1 MVRYG
6 WRTAALGSVLALA
19 FSAGACKKQRS
30 YGPPAENVYRMVLQA
45 KVTSLDPHITSD
57 VYSSQSQALAYES
70 LYQFHFLKKG
80 ELIPALAES
89 LPKVSNGGKTWEI
102 KLKPGVYYQ
111 DDPCFKSNGGKGR
124 EVMAAD
130 VEYYFRR
137 IADKKYGSPA
147 YSGLDTLIKGIEDFR
162 QGKASSISGV
172 TVMDKYTA
180 RIDLLKRSPRFIY
193 GFASVHG
200 AMIPEECVKYYGDD
214 ISNHAIGTGPFKIVK
229 YSPVKVEAVRNPSY
243 RQEFYPSGG
252 MPGDKEKGLLV
263 DAGKQI
269 PFVDKVILEVI
280 EEDQPAWLR
289 FLSGDFEQSRVPK
302 DSLGATFVNGKPN
315 EEIAKK
321 GIQHFRAPMSDV
333 VVHFFNLEDPVWG
346 KNKDLRR
353 AFAYARDNAAFIEKI
368 YVGQAITA
376 HTIMSPFEWGYDQHY
391 RSPLQEHNIGKAK
404 ELLAKAG
411 YPGGQGLPEIVYP
424 SNVGATYR
432 QINELLERSLS
443 EAGIKLKAEPMA
455 WPDFSKRLKE
465 GKYTAIGMGWVGDM
479 PDAETS
485 LPMFHSRAVPPEGQ
499 NYPRYRNKAYDRLIE
514 DIETEDNTPGRY
526 AKIRKAAKMLEDD
539 LVILP
544 VAHRVGNQL
553 YHSWVGNA
561 TFVDE
566 LFKVPFMKYRRV
578 NTSAAR

>member
-1 MVRYG
+1 
-6 WRTAALGSVLALA
+6 
-19 FSAGACKKQRS
+19 
-30 YGPPAENVYRMVLQA
+30 
-45 KVTSLDPHITSD
+45 
-57 VYSSQSQALAYES
+57 
-70 LYQFHFLKKG
+70 
-80 ELIPALAES
+80 
-89 LPKVSNGGKTWEI
+89 
-102 KLKPGVYYQ
+102 
-111 DDPCFKSNGGKGR
+111 
-124 EVMAAD
+124 
-130 VEYYFRR
+130 
-137 IADKKYGSPA
+137 
-147 YSGLDTLIKGIEDFR
+147 
-162 QGKASSISGV
+162 
-172 TVMDKYTA
+172 
-180 RIDLLKRSPRFIY
+180 
-193 GFASVHG
+193 
-200 AMIPEECVKYYGDD
+200 
-214 ISNHAIGTGPFKIVK
+214 
-229 YSPVKVEAVRNPSY
+229 
-243 RQEFYPSGG
+243 
-252 MPGDKEKGLLV
+252 
-263 DAGKQI
+263 
-269 PFVDKVILEVI
+269 
-280 EEDQPAWLR
+280 
-289 FLSGDFEQSRVPK
+289 
-302 DSLGATFVNGKPN
+302 
-315 EEIAKK
+315 
-321 GIQHFRAPMSDV
+321 MSDV

-526 AKIRKAAKMLEDD
+526 AKIRKAAKM
-539 LVILP
+539 
-544 VAHRVGNQL
+544 
-553 YHSWVGNA
+553 
-561 TFVDE
+561 
-566 LFKVPFMKYRRV
+566 
-578 NTSAAR
+578 